1 MVFYSKKAKAE
12 MRRRRKKMKTHHDD
26 DGNDDNRAADNDSI
40 KVNGQK
46 RSADQMNGET
56 AANTI
61 KRAKISNSEEQ
72 STTTVI
78 TIPAHLT
85 SKEAKKFR
93 KDARRKART
102 QGQSEDQ
109 LTFIIEGQEAPSSEE
124 QQHKAKDAAAAE
136 EEHEEPTANGEK
148 KKSKKKKEFPRI
160 NDILSS
166 HASQKKLKEK
176 LDKQNA
182 MNNALPVAEK
192 QKYIAID
199 CEMVG
204 IGTDGVKSALA
215 RASVVNWDGEVLLD
229 TFVRVPERVTDFRTR
244 VSGVRAKD
252 ISVKNDDAID
262 HEECRL
268 KVGELLMDKILV
280 GHALKNDLSALMI
293 SHPRHDIRDTARY
306 KPFMRATGRSGG
318 KLRPR
323 KLRDL
328 VFEHLGMRIQVE
340 GEAHCSIDDA
350 RASMELFKYAR
361 VRWEKEL
368 EKGSKGI
375 KRGKK

>member
-1 MVFYSKKAKAE
+1 

-26 DGNDDNRAADNDSI
+26 DGKDDNEAADNDSI
-40 KVNGQK
+40 KINGQK

-56 AANTI
+56 AGAI
-61 KRAKISNSEEQ
+61 KKAKICNSEDQ
-72 STTTVI
+72 STVI

-102 QGQSEDQ
+102 EGQSEDK
-109 LTFIIEGQEAPSSEE
+109 LTFIIEGQKAPSKE
-124 QQHKAKDAAAAE
+124 QHHKAKEAAAAAAAAE

-182 MNNALPVAEK
+182 MNNALSAAEK

-375 KRGKK
+375 KRGRK

>member
-1 MVFYSKKAKAE
+1 
-12 MRRRRKKMKTHHDD
+12 
-26 DGNDDNRAADNDSI
+26 
-40 KVNGQK
+40 
-46 RSADQMNGET
+46 MNGET
-56 AANTI
+56 EIAI
-61 KRAKISNSEEQ
+61 KKAKISKNEEE
-72 STTTVI
+72 STTVI

-102 QGQSEDQ
+102 QGQSEDK
-109 LTFIIEGQEAPSSEE
+109 LTFIIEGQEAPSKE
-124 QQHKAKDAAAAE
+124 QQHQEEGKAEEE
-136 EEHEEPTANGEK
+136 EEHEEPTVNGEK

-182 MNNALPVAEK
+182 MNNALPAAEK

-268 KVGELLMDKILV
+268 KVGELIMDKILV

>member
-1 MVFYSKKAKAE
+1 
-12 MRRRRKKMKTHHDD
+12 MRRRRKKMKT
-26 DGNDDNRAADNDSI
+26 DGNDDDGKDDNGAADNDSI
-40 KVNGQK
+40 KINGQK

-56 AANTI
+56 ASAI
-61 KRAKISNSEEQ
+61 KRAKISDSKEQ
-72 STTTVI
+72 STII

-102 QGQSEDQ
+102 EGQSEDK
-109 LTFIIEGQEAPSSEE
+109 LTFIIEGQKTPSKE
-124 QQHKAKDAAAAE
+124 QHHKAKEAAAE
-136 EEHEEPTANGEK
+136 EEHEPTANGEK

-182 MNNALPVAEK
+182 MNNALPAAEK

-293 SHPRHDIRDTARY
+293 SHPRHDVRDTARY

-368 EKGSKGI
+368 EKGTKGI